1 MNERLPNLTEEQL
14 EDVEKELLP
23 TQGLRETLELN
34 DRGNPKANVPNV
46 ERILMEDPFFAG
58 AICFNEL
65 SERIDIVK
73 DLGWKR
79 DSVTLTDT
87 DMAYITLYIEK
98 NYGIGYQSVIETAI
112 KVVANENRYHPIRDV
127 LNSLVWDGVP
137 RVENMLTH
145 FFGADRSELIT
156 TTMKLFMLGAVARIF
171 TPGIKFETS
180 MCLVGGQGVGKSTFF
195 KFLAIR
201 DEWFT
206 DDLKNLS
213 DDRMAARLQGHFIVE
228 MVEMLAVIN
237 AKAEE
242 ELKCFISREKDTY
255 RTPYDKHP
263 RDRKRQC
270 VFGGT
275 SNKIEILPMDKSGN
289 RRIVPIETHPENA
302 EVHILDNE
310 AESRAYI
317 LQAWAEIMVIYR
329 SGDYILTLPDHL
341 KKELDK
347 YQQRFTPEDTE
358 QVSIE
363 NFLDKTKENLVCIR
377 MLFHEA
383 LGHSSYE
390 EPKKSESNRIAEILH
405 HVPGWVAV
413 GTRTV
418 EPYGRVRAWKRK
430 NDVMQDTGDEF
441 LSIPEQMEIPFGN

>member
-1 MNERLPNLTEEQL
+1 MLPEERLEE
-14 EDVEKELLP
+14 VEKDLLP
-23 TQGLRETLELN
+23 TQSLRESLEKN
-34 DRGNPKANVPNV
+34 DRGNPKANVSNV
-46 ERILMEDPFFAG
+46 VRILKEDPTLAG
-58 AICFNEL
+58 AIAFNEL
-65 SERIDIVK
+65 SERIDIIK
-73 DLGWKR
+73 DLGWQR
-79 DSVTLTDT
+79 DGVTLTDT
-87 DMAYITLYIEK
+87 DMAYITLYIDK
-98 NYGIGYQSVIETAI
+98 NYGIGYQSMIETAV

-127 LNSLVWDGVP
+127 LNGLVWDGVP

-145 FFGADRSELIT
+145 FFGAEKTELIT
-156 TTMKLFMLGAVARIF
+156 TTMKLFMLGAVARVF
-171 TPGIKFETS
+171 KPGTKFETS

-213 DDRMAARLQGHFIVE
+213 DDRMAARLQGHLIVE
-228 MVEMLAVIN
+228 LVEMLAVIN

-289 RRIVPIETHPENA
+289 RRIVPIETHPEKA

-310 AESRAYI
+310 EESRAYI

-329 SGDYILTLPDHL
+329 SGDYSLTLPDHL
-341 KKELDK
+341 KKELEK

-358 QVSIE
+358 QVGIE
-363 NFLDKTKENLVCIR
+363 NFLSDTTEKYVCVR
-377 MLFHEA
+377 MLFREA

-390 EPKKSESNRIAEILH
+390 EPKKSESNRIATIMH
-405 HVPGWVAV
+405 HMPGWEPV
-413 GTRTV
+413 GIQRFAK
-418 EPYGRVRAWKRK
+418 YGSARAWKRTTDTK
-430 NDVMQDTGDEF
+430 GPEEGFMDV
-441 LSIPEQMEIPFGN
+441 PEQMEIPFD